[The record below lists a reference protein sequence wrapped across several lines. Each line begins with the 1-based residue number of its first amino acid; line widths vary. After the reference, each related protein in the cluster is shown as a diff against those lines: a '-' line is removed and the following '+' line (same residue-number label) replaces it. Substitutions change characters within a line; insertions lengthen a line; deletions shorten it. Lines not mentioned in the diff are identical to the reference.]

1 MTTSIPLFGFY
12 AVFAAILTDQ
22 ALSATFRFAL
32 IEEEGRRSSFL
43 SKMVVNEDAHYVRDG
58 KDNGNPGD
66 DRTKHQAAS
75 PYRFFARKAATFSGV
90 TPSFSFRKA
99 STDP

>member
-66 DRTKHQAAS
+66 ERTKQ
-75 PYRFFARKAATFSGV
+75 PGRFPLPVFCKKSRDF
-90 TPSFSFRKA
+90 FRGYTKLFLQE
-99 STDP
+99 SIN